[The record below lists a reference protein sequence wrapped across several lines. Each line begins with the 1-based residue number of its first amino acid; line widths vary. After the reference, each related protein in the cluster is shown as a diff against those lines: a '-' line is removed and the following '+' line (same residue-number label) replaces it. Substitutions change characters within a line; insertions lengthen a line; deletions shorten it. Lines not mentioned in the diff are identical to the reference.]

1 LKLNLPYF
9 GPITVDLPYF
19 AGGLVGTLLI
29 LGGLGYWLWGTGG
42 STTIAGGRCTPKDT
56 FTVAADEFTRGDAK
70 APITIIE
77 YASMTCPHCARF
89 NNDVLPHLE
98 ADYIDKGYV
107 RYVFRDF
114 PLDMVAMTVSVV
126 GRCLPHDQ
134 YLPFVALMY
143 QTQQQWLAVQNGE
156 ELRASIKEMARR
168 AGLSGDAF
176 EACLTK
182 SDKDVKTINAIQQQ
196 GVNDYCINGTPTLFM
211 NNKPLASGEI
221 SYKDLDKKVRDELK
235 RLGKTAPPPSAAA
248 TAPEPTA
255 TPPAGGAPTPPADS
269 AATPPAEGSAPAE
282 GPAPA
287 DSLAAPPPPPPP
299 APAASAPAAPPR
311 EPPN

>member
-1 LKLNLPYF
+1 LKFNLPYF

-19 AGGLVGTLLI
+19 AGGLVGTLVI
-29 LGGLGYWLWGTGG
+29 LGGIGYWLWGTGP
-42 STTIAGGRCTPKDT
+42 TTIAGGKCTPKEE
-56 FTVAADEFTRGDAK
+56 FTLASDEFTRGDAK

-98 ADYIDKGYV
+98 ADYVDKGFV
-107 RYVFRDF
+107 RYIFRDF
-114 PLDMVAMTVSVV
+114 PLDPVAMTVSVV

-143 QTQQQWLAVQNGE
+143 QTQQQWASAQSGE
-156 ELRASIKEMARR
+156 DMRANIKEMARR

-182 SDKDVKTINAIQQQ
+182 ADKDVKAINAMQQQ
-196 GVNDYCINGTPTLFM
+196 GVTDYCINGTPTLFM
-211 NNKPLASGEI
+211 NGKPLANGEI
-221 SYKDLDKKVRDELK
+221 SYKDLDKKVRDELTK
-235 RLGKTAPPPSAAA
+235 LGKTPPPPSAAA
-248 TAPEPTA
+248 KADETPAA
-255 TPPAGGAPTPPADS
+255 TPPAGD
-269 AATPPAEGSAPAE
+269 AATPPAEGAAPTGGSAPADDAS
-282 GPAPA
+282 APA
-287 DSLAAPPPPPPP
+287 DSSAPAAAAPPP
-299 APAASAPAAPPR
+299 APAAAAPAAPPR